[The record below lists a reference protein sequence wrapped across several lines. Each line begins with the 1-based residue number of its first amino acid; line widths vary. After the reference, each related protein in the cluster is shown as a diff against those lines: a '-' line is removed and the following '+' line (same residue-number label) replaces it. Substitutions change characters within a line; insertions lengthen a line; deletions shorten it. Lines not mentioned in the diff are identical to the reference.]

1 MHDAA
6 TTVVHL
12 LYRFEFGGV
21 QSLLIDCIGRSIPTQ
36 VRHIIVCLAD
46 YDAAAAAAIGG
57 IEIIVLNRHRH
68 GAWHAHAQL
77 FFTLRRLK
85 PDILQTY
92 NLSTIE
98 YAVTGALAGVPRRIH
113 AEHGRGLCERHGDVK
128 KYNYLRRA
136 MSPLIATFITVSSD
150 LTVWLTDTVRVPKQK
165 VRLIRNGIDI
175 RRFFPGNVEGE
186 HENSEQPRNIVI
198 GTVGRLDDIKAHSD
212 LIKAFILLRQQF
224 QDWPVRLSLMIVGEG
239 PLFDKLTHQIRSANI
254 EDSVWMPGARQ
265 DIDDLMRS
273 MSIYVLPSISEA
285 SPVTLLEAMATG
297 LPVVATNVGG
307 IPDIVGEGRGT
318 LVAPSDV
325 EALANAIGHY
335 IRNPSL
341 ANRHADAGREFVT
354 NHFNIESTAA
364 AYAMLYS
371 PADHQVTN

>member
-1 MHDAA
+1 MHDVSR
-6 TTVVHL
+6 TVVHL

-21 QSLLIDCIGRSIPTQ
+21 QSLLIECIGRSINTP

-46 YDAAAAAAIGG
+46 YDAAAAKALGD
-57 IEIIVLNRHRH
+57 IEIIALNRHRH
-68 GAWHAHAQL
+68 GAWHVHAQL

-98 YAVTGALAGVPRRIH
+98 YAVTGALAGVPLRIH
-113 AEHGRGLCERHGDVK
+113 AEHGRGLYERDGNVK

-136 MSPLIATFITVSSD
+136 ISPLIAIFITVSSD

-165 VRLIRNGIDI
+165 VRLIRNGIDTH
-175 RRFFPGNVEGE
+175 RFFPGNDKREQD
-186 HENSEQPRNIVI
+186 NSDQPRDIVI

-212 LIKAFILLRQQF
+212 LIKAFILLTQQF

-239 PLFDKLTHQIRSANI
+239 PLFEKLTQQIRSANI

-265 DIDDLMRS
+265 DIDELMRS

-297 LPVVATNVGG
+297 LPVVATKVGG
-307 IPDIVGEGRGT
+307 IPDIVAEGRGT

-325 EALANAIGHY
+325 EALANAIGEY
-335 IRNPSL
+335 IRKPLL
-341 ANRHADAGREFVT
+341 ARLHAAAGRAFVI

-371 PADHQVTN
+371 PADHQVTL